1 MRNYY
6 SQHDLR
12 ALQLHFAGGALERCS
27 GAQCHT
33 SLCIQ
38 ASHCSYI
45 LLRPGQLR
53 GTPVSGVT
61 LTEGRWLHHMWC
73 ALVDS
78 QVPDLSIR
86 GAEVV
91 RRMQDLARRLICE
104 WTEDEVV
111 KTFR

>member
-1 MRNYY
+1 MNTSTFLEIPLVGSAPRP
-6 SQHDLR
+6 SGT
-12 ALQLHFAGGALERCS
+12 GGA
-27 GAQCHT
+27 
-33 SLCIQ
+33 
-38 ASHCSYI
+38 

-61 LTEGRWLHHMWC
+61 LTEGRWLHRMWC

-86 GAEVV
+86 GVEVV